1 MFDEIFAVSSLE
13 KVFSDTKPMPYAGR
27 LSMLRK
33 DRLSFQA
40 AFQFLGD
47 RPDLRWGVWVRA
59 EVESPLKQW
68 IRLYHVKEIPST
80 HPVTDDSDG
89 NYLRTTPR
97 PLPRPAPAPE

>member
-47 RPDLRWGVWVRA
+47 RPDLRWACG
-59 EVESPLKQW
+59 S
-68 IRLYHVKEIPST
+68 
-80 HPVTDDSDG
+80 G
-89 NYLRTTPR
+89 LRWN
-97 PLPRPAPAPE
+97 LP

>member
-13 KVFSDTKPMPYAGR
+13 KVFSDTKPMPYSGR

-47 RPDLRWGVWVRA
+47 RPD
-59 EVESPLKQW
+59 
-68 IRLYHVKEIPST
+68 H
-80 HPVTDDSDG
+80 
-89 NYLRTTPR
+89 PR